1 MLKICINI
9 SIAYLY
15 RKKKLMAL
23 RNSAGFNRPEM
34 VISRS
39 RSKINK
45 SGNLYSFPTHQ
56 SPHAMLMIFKEYSY
70 NAARAG
76 QLNLLD
82 SSSGVFNTRLEA
94 IELPIPANLTDND
107 SIRVAGIEQGPLES
121 ALGELIAGGS
131 NSLQGSNAT
140 ISALP
145 QVFQNAGKELA
156 NMDLNNF
163 SGPLNNILS
172 NLLKTSVSDA
182 SRDALYLLRSQL
194 PTGVSQVAD
203 RALGSTVNPRA
214 SLAFEGVD
222 LKTHSFEWTL
232 SPTNKTDSDI
242 LKAIVETLKRNSLPT
257 YQSFAGLDNF
267 KAYLK
272 YPSIVDVYL
281 LGVNPEY
288 FMKFKSCMISSITTN
303 YSASG
308 LTSILKG
315 GKPAVVN
322 LGIQLS
328 ELDIHTAEDYGAVGG
343 TIYDSNADGATRSGS
358 SGDGLRG

>member
-1 MLKICINI
+1 
-9 SIAYLY
+9 
-15 RKKKLMAL
+15 MAL

-39 RSKINK
+39 RSRITKTGK
-45 SGNLYSFPTHQ
+45 LYSFPAKQ

-70 NAARAG
+70 DSARAG
-76 QLNLLD
+76 QLGLLD
-82 SSSGVFNTRLEA
+82 SSSGVFNSGLEA
-94 IELPIPANLTDND
+94 IELPMPANLTDND
-107 SIRVAGIEQGPLES
+107 SIRVQGIEQGPIET
-121 ALGELIAGGS
+121 ALGEAIAGASGT
-131 NSLQGSNAT
+131 LQR
-140 ISALP
+140 
-145 QVFQNAGKELA
+145 
-156 NMDLNNF
+156 
-163 SGPLNNILS
+163 S
-172 NLLKTSVSDA
+172 NLSVGGEINSAGQGLENLGANISNTIDENAATALSGVLGGILNQTLSDV
-182 SRDALYLLRSQL
+182 SRDALYLLRSKL

-203 RALGSTVNPRA
+203 RALGSTVNPRE
-214 SLAFEGVD
+214 SLAFEGVN

-232 SPTNKTDSDI
+232 SPTNKTDSEI

-328 ELDIHTAEDYGAVGG
+328 ELDIHTAEDYGAVGEVN
-343 TIYDSNADGATRSGS
+343 YDNNSDGATRSGS
-358 SGDGLRG
+358 LGDDFRGQ